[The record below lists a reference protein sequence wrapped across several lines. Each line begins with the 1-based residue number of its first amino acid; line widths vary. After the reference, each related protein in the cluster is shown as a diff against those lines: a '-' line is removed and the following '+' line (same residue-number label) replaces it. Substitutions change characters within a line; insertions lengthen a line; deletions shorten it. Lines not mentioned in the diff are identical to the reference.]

1 MGEFKIELIIEL
13 LRESL
18 EAKKWEKVEEAIELL
33 TTLDVSNP
41 FDGYEKD
48 EDIEEEDLWY

>member
-48 EDIEEEDLWY
+48 EDIEEEDLW

>member
-18 EAKKWEKVEEAIELL
+18 ETKKWEKVEEAIELL
-33 TTLDVSNP
+33 TILESNP
-41 FDGYEKD
+41 FDDYEKD
-48 EDIEEEDLWY
+48 EDLENEDLW

>member
-18 EAKKWEKVEEAIELL
+18 ETKKWEKVEEAIELL
-33 TTLDVSNP
+33 TTLESNP
-41 FDGYEKD
+41 FDDYEKD
-48 EDIEEEDLWY
+48 EDLQNEDLW